1 MTHEQQLTPI
11 SIGFLGT
18 PSPTGEMPVLARQT
32 EFAGCLRGGKAVG
45 MVNLVSDRH
54 KLRRSVRVSRGSI
67 CEEPFSCPHCNAL
80 HNVVRKEAGAAMI
93 TRQATCR
100 ACGGPLPARE
110 VKFALSYLLL
120 RTAIKTD
127 PRARGH
133 FQRARRPL
141 P

>member
-1 MTHEQQLTPI
+1 MSNNNTDLHQ
-11 SIGFLGT
+11 FLV

-32 EFAGCLRGGKAVG
+32 EWDASRQSGWDGQLSVG
-45 MVNLVSDRH
+45 PH
-54 KLRRSVRVSRGSI
+54 KLRRSVRVSLGSI